1 MVFFFKDRICWNE
14 NALRGITFSIVFSFE
29 LQAPFNAAF
38 ASHRITPVIILI
50 CIIPVSVKDINEMYF
65 MHLQEAANLFKNFTI
80 KYRNITSGKDQPGEV
95 EFRTE
100 SIFRVAVA
108 FEKFALS
115 YGKYH
120 LTGTRRS
127 ERIDLHNMC
136 EYELDCRFRFVMID
150 HKLSNWLTDG
160 ESD

>member
-1 MVFFFKDRICWNE
+1 MLANKFQRNDGNSSTYGCRV
-14 NALRGITFSIVFSFE
+14 IVAFE
-29 LQAPFNAAF
+29 PQAPFNASF
-38 ASHRITPVIILI
+38 ASHHIISVITLIFIIL
-50 CIIPVSVKDINEMYF
+50 VSVEEVDEMYF
-65 MHLQEAANLFKNFTI
+65 MYLQEAAKVFKNLTI
-80 KYRNITSGKDQPGEV
+80 KYRNITSGKDQPGED

-127 ERIDLHNMC
+127 ERIDLQNMC
-136 EYELDCRFRFVMID
+136 EYERDRRFRFVIID
-150 HKLSNWLTDG
+150 HKLSNWLSN
-160 ESD
+160 EKSK

>member
-1 MVFFFKDRICWNE
+1 MIFLNSERNSGTFFSRDS
-14 NALRGITFSIVFSFE
+14 ITFSIVFAFE

-38 ASHRITPVIILI
+38 ASHRSISVIILI
-50 CIIPVSVKDINEMYF
+50 CILLVSVEDINEIYF
-65 MHLQEAANLFKNFTI
+65 MNLQEAANVFKKFTF
-80 KYRNITSGKDQPGEV
+80 KYRNITSGKDQPGED

-150 HKLSNWLTDG
+150 HKLSN
-160 ESD
+160 

>member
-1 MVFFFKDRICWNE
+1 
-14 NALRGITFSIVFSFE
+14 
-29 LQAPFNAAF
+29 
-38 ASHRITPVIILI
+38 
-50 CIIPVSVKDINEMYF
+50 MYF

>member
-1 MVFFFKDRICWNE
+1 
-14 NALRGITFSIVFSFE
+14 
-29 LQAPFNAAF
+29 
-38 ASHRITPVIILI
+38 
-50 CIIPVSVKDINEMYF
+50 MYF

-136 EYELDCRFRFVMID
+136 EYELDWEEREKTLFIED
-150 HKLSNWLTDG
+150 STW
-160 ESD
+160 